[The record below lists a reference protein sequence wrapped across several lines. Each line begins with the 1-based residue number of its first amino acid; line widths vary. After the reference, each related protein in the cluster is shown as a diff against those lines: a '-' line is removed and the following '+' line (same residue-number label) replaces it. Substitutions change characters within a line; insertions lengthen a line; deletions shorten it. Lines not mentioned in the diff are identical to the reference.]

1 MAFYIHS
8 LREDPDGK
16 SKGKGSYLDAFQTAN
31 YVLVVVAS
39 RKSPGHMD
47 TMRIQYVPP
56 ELCMVNIVEYLLISK
71 KRLSLQ
77 LGKYFSR
84 TFCNNYI

>member
-1 MAFYIHS
+1 MGNIDSRVLRWREGRYQHAVFYIHS

-16 SKGKGSYLDAFQTAN
+16 NKGKGSYLDAFQAAN

-39 RKSPGHMD
+39 RKSRGHMD

-56 ELCMVNIVEYLLISK
+56 
-71 KRLSLQ
+71 
-77 LGKYFSR
+77 
-84 TFCNNYI
+84 